1 MFDHR
6 SSATP
11 SVAPAP
17 PLTYADVVLPRR
29 LHRPFTYVIPSS
41 LKGQVAIGQSVIVPF
56 GSQDLH
62 GLVTAVYDRLPLG
75 APEQGLK
82 AVRSLA
88 PVSPDHLLTSSQIDL
103 SRWVADRYA
112 APWGQ
117 CIKLV
122 APFVDQVGRRP
133 SRYRPTA
140 QGMDNS
146 SVPEGLGE
154 VETQVLSRLRRRPKG
169 ITEASLV
176 QGDKSR
182 VMRALQVLIRRGLVV
197 RCDDAVVPRAVREKT
212 SSAPGA
218 EQKVFAR
225 LTVDDLPPPLEAAGW
240 PDTVGRAI
248 SQDTCD
254 SFLVQGA
261 RATRLWCLVQ
271 AVQATI
277 RRGRRVLVVT
287 GDVENA
293 SRLAEALSAAGE
305 RPLLLHSGLSARERA
320 AVWQSAQDSSATLLV
335 GTRMAVF
342 APIDRLGLVWVEGED
357 DASLKEEQSPQYHA
371 REVAR
376 RRALCDQ
383 ALLVLASSHPSLE
396 SWSAVQ
402 QGAMTACV
410 YRDPAGAPR
419 VQVIDLREYSRE
431 TPAGTLL
438 SPPLYDGIQDALRQK
453 TLAILYLNRKG
464 FASVL
469 HCGDCGAMPQ
479 CDACSVALT
488 FFRQSNHVR
497 CHYCGRTK
505 PVPDHC
511 ARCQS
516 LKLEPIGSGTERIE
530 EAVRRKFPLARVG
543 RVDGETIR
551 RPADARAFSR
561 LLAAGELDIVIG
573 TQMLFR
579 FGLQARAAFVGVPD
593 ADAGLHVPDFRSAER
608 MYHGLVDAMELARPA
623 HAGGVVMIQTRL
635 TDHHAI
641 MAVATGDHSVFLEQ
655 EQAFRQMLQYPPL
668 TSLMR
673 LDVTGTLEPA
683 VARAAGRWAAL
694 LRAEVASLERHKATA
709 GSRVPLEERSTGL
722 GGETSH
728 IVILGPSPAPHAKV
742 RGRYGWQ
749 ILVKSL
755 SLEAG
760 RVIVVRTREVLD
772 RESRR
777 GGLRFDID
785 VDPVAMA

>member
-1 MFDHR
+1 M
-6 SSATP
+6 
-11 SVAPAP
+11 APALP
-17 PLTYADVVLPRR
+17 PTYADVVLPRR

-41 LKGQVAIGQSVIVPF
+41 LEGQVAIGQSVIVPF
-56 GSQDLH
+56 GSQYLH

-75 APEQGLK
+75 APAQGLK
-82 AVRSLA
+82 ALRSLSTA
-88 PVSPDHLLTSSQIDL
+88 SPDHLLTSSQIDL

-122 APFVDQVGRRP
+122 APFVDQVDRRP

-140 QGMDNS
+140 QGMDNPS
-146 SVPEGLGE
+146 LPEGVGE

-182 VMRALQVLIRRGLVV
+182 VMRALQILIRKGLVV
-197 RCDDAVVPRAVREKT
+197 RCDDAVVPRAAQAKKT
-212 SSAPGA
+212 PSPAA
-218 EQKVFAR
+218 EQAVFPR
-225 LTVDDLPPPLEAAGW
+225 LTVDDVPPPLEAVTW
-240 PDTVGRAI
+240 PDTVGRAL
-248 SQDTCD
+248 SQDTYG

-261 RATRLWCLVQ
+261 RSTRLWCLVQ
-271 AVQATI
+271 AARAAR

-293 SRLAEALSAAGE
+293 GRLAEALAAAGE

-320 AVWQSAQDSSATLLV
+320 AVWQSAQDSAATLLV

-357 DASLKEEQSPQYHA
+357 DASLKEEQSPRYHA

-383 ALLVLASSHPSLE
+383 ALLVLASGHPSLE

-402 QGAMTACV
+402 QGTMTACV

-453 TLAILYLNRKG
+453 ALAILYLNRKG

-516 LKLEPIGSGTERIE
+516 LKLEPVGSGTERIE

-551 RPADARAFSR
+551 RPADARSFGR
-561 LLAAGELDIVIG
+561 LLAADELDIVIG

-655 EQAFRQMLQYPPL
+655 EQVFRQMLQYPPL